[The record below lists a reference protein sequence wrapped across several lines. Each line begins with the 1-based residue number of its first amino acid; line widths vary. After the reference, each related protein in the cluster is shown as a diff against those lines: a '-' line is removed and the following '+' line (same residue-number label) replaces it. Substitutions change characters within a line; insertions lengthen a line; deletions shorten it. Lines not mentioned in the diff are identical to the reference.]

1 MGERHAYSVLECL
14 TRRRGERNTNSRVAS
29 CLVQPI
35 ADEQIPNMGRVTFPV
50 HQRLALAVGLS
61 ALAAVIPARLLQ
73 SQTPRADSTGRLV
86 GIVLTKDGGVPLS
99 YSVVSAPS
107 LGRERF
113 SNAEGVFTLADLP
126 EGPLQLRVRH
136 LGYSPV
142 DLSVVIHAGVV
153 DTVRVSLTHIA
164 VRLTAM
170 QVRGYPEC
178 KNPGAPNASA
188 DSSFATVFDQLH
200 QNAEQYRL
208 LTDAYPFVY
217 AVERTQ
223 SRVLVNGDLRMD
235 GIDTL
240 VVNSNRWRYKPGS
253 VITRTGRG
261 RTASTMMNIPTL
273 VNFADKAFL
282 DNHCFY
288 NGGLE
293 TVDGV
298 ELLRVDFIAASRIK
312 DPDVDGSMYLDPT
325 SLQIRRSVLRLT
337 KVPSGLAGLVE
348 TEAVTQFG
356 EVLPSIPVI
365 ADIASVNRFQTNAG
379 RPLSDASA
387 NERQRLIR
395 VQFVKGMPGDETK
408 KPDVADPRPAHRTGA
423 VPKVRH
429 IATPSMKAAI
439 ASLSVV
445 ADAPTR

>member
-1 MGERHAYSVLECL
+1 
-14 TRRRGERNTNSRVAS
+14 
-29 CLVQPI
+29 
-35 ADEQIPNMGRVTFPV
+35 MGRVTFAV
-50 HQRLALAVGLS
+50 HQRLILASLTALAV
-61 ALAAVIPARLLQ
+61 VARPVQ
-73 SQTPRADSTGRLV
+73 GQTSRADSTGRLV
-86 GIVLTKDGGVPLS
+86 GIVLTKEGAVPLA
-99 YSVVSAPS
+99 YSVVSAPGLS
-107 LGRERF
+107 RERF

-142 DLSVVIHAGVV
+142 DLSVVIHAGAV
-153 DTVRVSLTHIA
+153 DTVRVLLTHIA

-178 KNPGAPNASA
+178 KNPGAPNATS

-208 LTDAYPFVY
+208 LTETYPFIY

-223 SRVLVNGDLRMD
+223 SRVLVNGELRMD

-298 ELLRVDFIAASRIK
+298 DMLRVDFIAASRIR
-312 DPDVDGSMYLDPT
+312 DPDVDGSMYLDPA
-325 SLQIRRSVLRLT
+325 SFQIRRSVLRLT
-337 KVPSGLAGLVE
+337 KIPSGLAGLVE

-365 ADIASVNRFQTNAG
+365 ADIASVNRFRTNDS

-395 VQFVKGMPGDETK
+395 VQFVKGMPGEESK
-408 KPDVADPRPAHRTGA
+408 KPDVSDPRPAHRTA
-423 VPKVRH
+423 VVPKVRH
-429 IATPSMKAAI
+429 IGEHSTSPAIVDFFVAA
-439 ASLSVV
+439 
-445 ADAPTR
+445 DTTTR